1 MKTNYE
7 KMLAGEP
14 HFGTDPE
21 LFELQKIARD
31 KKAAV
36 DAIPPDDMEG
46 RTTALK
52 ELFGSMKGAA
62 IIMPPF
68 TIEYG
73 NHIHLGEWVF
83 VNAGASF
90 LDSNSIT
97 LGDFTAVGPNV
108 QFITPTHPIKPEDR
122 FQTAPEGSMLPF
134 NVVNI
139 ARKITVGRECWIGAG
154 AIIMPRVSIGDGT
167 VVGAGSIVT
176 KSLPDRVVAVGNPA
190 RILRTVD

>member
-1 MKTNYE
+1 M
-7 KMLAGEP
+7 
-14 HFGTDPE
+14 
-21 LFELQKIARD
+21 
-31 KKAAV
+31 V

-46 RTTALK
+46 RTAALK

-83 VNAGASF
+83 VNTGASF

-108 QFITPTHPIKPEDR
+108 QFITPAHPVKPEDR
-122 FQTAPEGSMLPF
+122 FQPAPEGSMLPF

-139 ARKITVGRECWIGAG
+139 ARKITIGRECWIGAG
-154 AIIMPRVSIGDGT
+154 AIIMPGVSIGDGT